1 MSLRIQP
8 SANAREQRAWYV
20 YDFANSAFA
29 STVVTLFLGPYLT
42 ALAKAAAGADGRV
55 HPFGIPIEPR
65 SWWGYMVALSVLTQ
79 VLALPLMG
87 TIADF
92 SPNKKRLLGLC
103 AYIGAASTV
112 AMFTLQ
118 GSSYLLGGVLFLIAN
133 LAFGASIV
141 VYNSFL
147 PEIAEPEER
156 DNVSSKGWGLGYL
169 GGGIVLALNLALFAN
184 AEKLGLSEALAV
196 RISLASAGIWWGLFT
211 LVPLFGLKNR
221 PPARKRQ
228 VEESLSNG
236 FKQLFR
242 TVRDMRKYPQT
253 LTFLI
258 AYLVYNDAV
267 QAVITLSGQFG
278 SDELKIPMGTLTLAI
293 LMVQFLAFAGALL
306 FNLVSRKMG
315 AKRSIALSLLIWSG
329 VILAI
334 YVTVRSTAEFF
345 AMAAVVAIVLG
356 GTQALSRSLFSQMI
370 PAGREGEYF
379 SLYEI
384 SDKGT
389 SWMAPLIFGLA
400 LQFTGSYRTAILSLL
415 AFFVVGF
422 LILLRVDVGR
432 AAREAGHDPA
442 PLAKHQLGNI

>member
-1 MSLRIQP
+1 LSPSL
-8 SANAREQRAWYV
+8 NAKEQRAWYV

-29 STVVTLFLGPYLT
+29 STVITLFLGPYLT
-42 ALAKAAAGADGRV
+42 SLAKAAAGSDGRV
-55 HPFGIPIEPR
+55 YPFGIPVEPR

-79 VLALPLMG
+79 VLVLPLMG

-92 SPNKKRLLGLC
+92 SPNKKRLLALC
-103 AYIGAASTV
+103 AYTGSAATV
-112 AMFTLQ
+112 AMFTLE
-118 GSSYLLGGVLFLIAN
+118 GSSYLLGGFLFLVAN

-147 PEIAEPEER
+147 PEISKPEER
-156 DNVSSKGWGLGYL
+156 DNVSSKGWGFGYL
-169 GGGIVLALNLALFAN
+169 GGGIVLALNLALFSN
-184 AEKLGLSEALAV
+184 AAKLGLSEGLAI
-196 RISLASAGIWWGLFT
+196 RISLASAGLWWGLFT
-211 LVPLFGLKNR
+211 LIPLFGLKNR
-221 PPARKRQ
+221 PPARRR
-228 VEESLSNG
+228 EPGESLSNG
-236 FKQLFR
+236 FKQLVR
-242 TVRDMRKYPQT
+242 TLRDMRHYPQT

-258 AYLVYNDAV
+258 AYLIYNDAV

-278 SDELKIPMGTLTLAI
+278 SDELKIPMGTLTMAI

-306 FNLVSRKMG
+306 FNLVSRKVG
-315 AKRSIALSLLIWSG
+315 TKQAIAISLMIWTG

-334 YVTVRSTAEFF
+334 YVTVRTTAEFF
-345 AMAAVVAIVLG
+345 VMAAVVAIVLG

-370 PAGREGEYF
+370 PEGREGEYF

-415 AFFVVGF
+415 GFFIVGLF
-422 LILLRVDVGR
+422 ILLRVDVGR
-432 AAREAGHDPA
+432 ATREAGNDAP
-442 PLAKHQLGNI
+442 PLAKHQLGNV

>member
-1 MSLRIQP
+1 
-8 SANAREQRAWYV
+8 V

-42 ALAKAAAGADGRV
+42 SLAKAAAGTDGRV
-55 HPFGIPIEPR
+55 YPLGIPVEPR
-65 SWWGYMVALSVLTQ
+65 SWWGYMVALSVMLQ
-79 VLALPLMG
+79 VLVLPLMG

-92 SPNKKRLLGLC
+92 SPHKKRLLGLC
-103 AYIGAASTV
+103 AYMGAAATV

-118 GSSYLLGGVLFLIAN
+118 GSSYLLGGALFLIAN

-147 PEIAEPEER
+147 PEISEPEER
-156 DNVSSKGWGLGYL
+156 DNVSSKGWGFGYL
-169 GGGIVLALNLALFAN
+169 GGGIVLALNLALFSN
-184 AEKLGLSEALAV
+184 AAKLGISEGLAV

-211 LVPLFGLKNR
+211 LIPLFGLRSR
-221 PPARKRQ
+221 PPARRRQ
-228 VEESLSNG
+228 PGESLTNG
-236 FKQLFR
+236 FKQLIR
-242 TVRDMRKYPQT
+242 TLGDMRHYPQT

-258 AYLVYNDAV
+258 AYLIYNDAV

-293 LMVQFLAFAGALL
+293 LMVQFLAFAGALV
-306 FNLVSRKMG
+306 FNLVSRKIG
-315 AKRSIALSLLIWSG
+315 AKRAIVLSLMIWTG

-334 YVTVRSTAEFF
+334 YVTVRTTGEFF
-345 AMAAVVAIVLG
+345 VMAAVVAIVLG

-370 PAGREGEYF
+370 PVGREGEYF

-415 AFFVVGF
+415 VFFIAGL

-432 AAREAGHDPA
+432 AAREAGNDAP
-442 PLAKHQLGNI
+442 PLAKHQLGNV

>member
-1 MSLRIQP
+1 LI
-8 SANAREQRAWYV
+8 NEQRAWYV

-42 ALAKAAAGADGRV
+42 SLAKNAAGADGMV
-55 HPFGIPIEPR
+55 HPLGIPVDPR
-65 SWWGYMVALSVLTQ
+65 SWWGYMVALSVMMQ
-79 VLALPLMG
+79 VVALPLAG

-103 AYIGAASTV
+103 AYTGVAATL
-112 AMFTLQ
+112 AMFTLE
-118 GSSYLLGGVLFLIAN
+118 GTRYLLGGLLFLIAN

-147 PEIAEPEER
+147 PDISTPEER
-156 DNVSSKGWGLGYL
+156 DTVSSRGWGFGYL
-169 GGGIVLALNLALFAN
+169 GGGIVLGLNLALFSL
-184 AEKLGLSEALAV
+184 AERLGISEGMAV

-211 LVPLFGLKNR
+211 IIPLIGLKNR
-221 PPARKRQ
+221 PPARSDVGR
-228 VEESLSNG
+228 VNLGAG
-236 FKQLFR
+236 FRQLFH
-242 TVRDMRKYPQT
+242 TIRDMRRYPQT
-253 LTFLI
+253 LTFLL
-258 AYLVYNDAV
+258 AYLIYNDAV

-278 SDELKIPMGTLTLAI
+278 ADELKIPMGTLTLAI
-293 LMVQFLAFAGALL
+293 LMVQFTAFAGALL
-306 FNLVSRKMG
+306 FNVLSNRIG
-315 AKRSIALSLLIWSG
+315 AKQAIAFSLVIWSG

-334 YVTVRSTAEFF
+334 YLTVSTTAEFF
-345 AMAAVVAIVLG
+345 IMAAVVALVLG

-370 PAGREGEYF
+370 PEGREGEYF

-415 AFFVVGF
+415 TFFIVG
-422 LILLRVDVGR
+422 LIILLRVDVGR
-432 AAREAGHDPA
+432 ATREAAHDAP
-442 PLAKHQLGNI
+442 PLAQHQLGNV

>member
-1 MSLRIQP
+1 LKTSVH
-8 SANAREQRAWYV
+8 EQRAWYV

-29 STVVTLFLGPYLT
+29 STVITLFLGPYLT
-42 ALAKAAAGADGRV
+42 SLTKAAAGPDGMV
-55 HPFGIPIEPR
+55 HPFGIPVEPR
-65 SWWGYMVALSVLTQ
+65 SWWGYMVALSVMTQ
-79 VLALPLMG
+79 VVALPLMG

-92 SPNKKRLLGLC
+92 SRNKKGLLAIT
-103 AYIGAASTV
+103 AYIGSLATV
-112 AMFTLQ
+112 AMFALQ
-118 GSSYLLGGVLFLIAN
+118 GSAYLLGGALFLISN

-147 PEIAEPEER
+147 PEIAAPEER
-156 DNVSSKGWGLGYL
+156 DNVSSKGWGYGYL
-169 GGGIVLALNLALFAN
+169 GGGIVLALNLALFSN
-184 AEKLGLSEALAV
+184 AAKLGLTEGLAV
-196 RISLASAGIWWGLFT
+196 RVSLASAGVWWALFT
-211 LVPLFGLKNR
+211 LVPLAGLKNR
-221 PPARKRQ
+221 PPGRVRAPG
-228 VEESLSNG
+228 EGLGSG
-236 FKQLFR
+236 FRQLFQTIR
-242 TVRDMRKYPQT
+242 EMRQYPQT

-278 SDELKIPMGTLTLAI
+278 ADELRIPMGTLTMAI

-306 FNLVSRKMG
+306 FNVISNKVG
-315 AKRSIALSLLIWSG
+315 TKRAIALSLIIWTG

-334 YVTVRSTAEFF
+334 YVTVRTTAEFF
-345 AMAAVVAIVLG
+345 VMAAVVAIVLG

-370 PAGREGEYF
+370 PKGREGEYF

-415 AFFVVGF
+415 AFFIVGL

-432 AAREAGHDPA
+432 ASREAGNDAP
-442 PLAKHQLGNI
+442 PLAKHQFGHV

>member
-1 MSLRIQP
+1 V
-8 SANAREQRAWYV
+8 NEQRAWYV

-29 STVVTLFLGPYLT
+29 STVITLFLGPYLT
-42 ALAKAAAGADGRV
+42 SLAKNAANADGFV
-55 HPFGIPIEPR
+55 YPLGIPIEPR
-65 SWWGYMVALSVLTQ
+65 SWWGYMVALSVMTQ
-79 VLALPLMG
+79 VVALPLAG

-103 AYIGAASTV
+103 AYTGVAATI
-112 AMFTLQ
+112 AMFTLE
-118 GSSYLLGGVLFLIAN
+118 GTRYLLGGALFLISN

-147 PEIAEPEER
+147 PEISTPEER
-156 DNVSSKGWGLGYL
+156 DNVSSRGWGFGYL
-169 GGGIVLALNLALFAN
+169 GGGIVLALNLALFSN
-184 AEKLGLSEALAV
+184 ADQLGLSESMAV

-211 LVPLFGLKNR
+211 IIPLIGLKNR
-221 PPARKRQ
+221 PAARVDAAR
-228 VEESLSNG
+228 ESLGAG
-236 FKQLFR
+236 FRQLFTTIR
-242 TVRDMRKYPQT
+242 EMRRYPQT

-258 AYLVYNDAV
+258 AYLIYNDAV

-278 SDELKIPMGTLTLAI
+278 SDELKIPMGTLTMAI

-306 FNLVSRKMG
+306 FNVISNRIG
-315 AKRSIALSLLIWSG
+315 AKRAISLSLVIWSG

-334 YVTVRSTAEFF
+334 FLMVRSTFEFF
-345 AMAAVVAIVLG
+345 VMAAVVAIVLG

-370 PAGREGEYF
+370 PEGREGEYF

-415 AFFVVGF
+415 TFFIAG
-422 LILLRVDVGR
+422 LIILSRVDVGR
-432 AAREAGHDPA
+432 AAREAANDA
-442 PLAKHQLGNI
+442 PPLPQHEFGNV

>member
-1 MSLRIQP
+1 VSP
-8 SANAREQRAWYV
+8 SAREQRAWYF

-42 ALAKAAAGADGRV
+42 SLANAAAGLEGRV
-55 HPFGIPIEPR
+55 YPLGIPVEPR
-65 SWWGYMVALSVLTQ
+65 SWWGYMVALSVILQ
-79 VLALPLMG
+79 VFLLPLMG
-87 TIADF
+87 TVADF

-103 AYIGAASTV
+103 AYVGVAATL

-118 GSSYLLGGVLFLIAN
+118 GSAYLAGGLLFLVAN

-156 DNVSSKGWGLGYL
+156 DNVSSKGWGFGYL
-169 GGGIVLALNLALFAN
+169 GGGIVLALNLALFSSAGR
-184 AEKLGLSEALAV
+184 LGITEGFAV
-196 RISLASAGIWWGLFT
+196 RVCLASAGIWWGVFT
-211 LVPLFGLKNR
+211 LIPMLGLRNR
-221 PPARKRQ
+221 PPSRARRPG
-228 VEESLSNG
+228 ESLASG
-236 FKQLFR
+236 FVQLFR
-242 TVRDMRKYPQT
+242 TIRDLRAYPQT

-267 QAVITLSGQFG
+267 QAVIALSGQFG

-306 FNLVSRKMG
+306 FNV
-315 AKRSIALSLLIWSG
+315 IARRIGSKPAILLSLTIWSG
-329 VILAI
+329 VIVAI
-334 YVTVRSTAEFF
+334 YVSVRTTMAFF
-345 AMAAVVAIVLG
+345 IMAAVVALVLG

-370 PAGREGEYF
+370 PRGREGEYF

-389 SWMAPLIFGLA
+389 SWLAPLIFGLA

-415 AFFVVGF
+415 VFFILGL
-422 LILLRVDVGR
+422 LILSRVNVGR
-432 AAREAGHDPA
+432 AAREAGNEPP
-442 PLAKHQLGNI
+442 PLAHHQFSKV

>member
-1 MSLRIQP
+1 MS
-8 SANAREQRAWYV
+8 SNVREQRSWYF

-42 ALAKAAAGADGRV
+42 AVAKAGAGPDGMI
-55 HPFGIPIEPR
+55 HPFGIPVEPR
-65 SWWGYMVALSVLTQ
+65 SWWGYLIALSVMTQ
-79 VLALPLMG
+79 IVALPLMG

-92 SPNKKRLLGLC
+92 SQNKKRLLAITGF
-103 AYIGAASTV
+103 AGAAATI
-112 AMFTLQ
+112 AMFAIE
-118 GSSYLLGGVLFLIAN
+118 GSAYLLGGLLFLFAN

-156 DNVSSKGWGLGYL
+156 DNVSSKGWGFGYL
-169 GGGIVLALNLALFAN
+169 GGGIVLALNLALFSN
-184 AEKLGLSEALAV
+184 AEKLGLSESMAV
-196 RISLASAGIWWGLFT
+196 RISLASAGIWWAGFMLIPLAGLR
-211 LVPLFGLKNR
+211 NR
-221 PPARKRQ
+221 PPGRVRAANEGIGSGFVQLLHTLREMRQ
-228 VEESLSNG
+228 
-236 FKQLFR
+236 
-242 TVRDMRKYPQT
+242 YPQT

-278 SDELKIPMGTLTLAI
+278 SDELKIPMASLTLAI
-293 LMVQFLAFAGALL
+293 LMVQFLAFIGALL
-306 FNLVSRKMG
+306 FNVISSKMG
-315 AKRSIALSLLIWSG
+315 TKPAIVLSLVIWTC

-334 YVTVRSTAEFF
+334 YVTVKTTAEFF
-345 AMAAVVAIVLG
+345 VMAAVVAIVLG

-370 PAGREGEYF
+370 PKGREGEYF

-389 SWMAPLIFGLA
+389 SWLAPLIFGLA

-415 AFFVVGF
+415 AFFIVGIA
-422 LILLRVDVGR
+422 ILLRVDVGR
-432 AAREAGHDPA
+432 AAREAGNDA
-442 PLAKHQLGNI
+442 SPLAKHQLGNV